1 MPIYEFECGACKHRF
16 EKLVRSMSASDAV
29 TPKGSS
35 KGPSGAAC
43 PACGSKKT
51 RRAMSV
57 FAAHASGSG
66 SGSASASRGQA
77 GGCGRCGGPGPCAFD
92 E

>member
-16 EKLVRSMSASDAV
+16 EKLVRSMSGSDAV
-29 TPKGSS
+29 ASKGSS
-35 KGPSGAAC
+35 KGSSVVAC

-51 RRAMSV
+51 RRSMSV
-57 FAAHASGSG
+57 IAAHVSRSASGSR
-66 SGSASASRGQA
+66 SQS